1 MWKRKFR
8 NAYPSPINQRIF
20 AVVNAVNSINDLDIY
35 LNSPQV
41 SLPTTINDLKD
52 REFSGSSLESD
63 EKEALVRFD
72 AFRIWF
78 LNESP
83 TEEEFHERY
92 ARLNAMANLSSY
104 LVFLKDEF
112 NVQQD

>member
-1 MWKRKFR
+1 MLKWNSE
-8 NAYPSPINQRIF
+8 NAYPSPVNQRTF

-35 LNSPQV
+35 LSSPQV

-52 REFSGSSLESD
+52 KEFSGSSLEPD

-104 LVFLKDEF
+104 LVFLKEEF
-112 NVQQD
+112 NVQRD